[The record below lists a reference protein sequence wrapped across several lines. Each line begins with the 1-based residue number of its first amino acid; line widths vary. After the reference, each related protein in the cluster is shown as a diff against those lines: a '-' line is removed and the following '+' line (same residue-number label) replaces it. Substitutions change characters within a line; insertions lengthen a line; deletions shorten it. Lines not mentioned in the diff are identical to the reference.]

1 MEAAG
6 FSKPGRDYSTMK
18 MQAAS
23 SFETLVP
30 VYHYVSAQKTV
41 LLGSCNTH
49 FRLSVMFLYSQAAG
63 LRAGQVLGALVTL
76 TSALAIAFVFGWKL
90 AFLLMIA
97 VPILVFA
104 SYQLALINRRYQR
117 RDAYLMEQAGKV
129 IKIANLE
136 LSQ

>member
-1 MEAAG
+1 M
-6 FSKPGRDYSTMK
+6 
-18 MQAAS
+18 
-23 SFETLVP
+23 
-30 VYHYVSAQKTV
+30 
-41 LLGSCNTH
+41 
-49 FRLSVMFLYSQAAG
+49 AG

-117 RDAYLMEQAGKV
+117 RDAHLMEQAGKV
-129 IKIANLE
+129 INDINLE
-136 LSQ
+136 LPQ

>member
-1 MEAAG
+1 
-6 FSKPGRDYSTMK
+6 
-18 MQAAS
+18 
-23 SFETLVP
+23 
-30 VYHYVSAQKTV
+30 
-41 LLGSCNTH
+41 
-49 FRLSVMFLYSQAAG
+49 MFVYSQAAG

-104 SYQLALINRRYQR
+104 SYQLALISRRYQR
-117 RDAYLMEQAGKV
+117 RDAHLMEQAGKV
-129 IKIANLE
+129 IKVVNLE

>member
-1 MEAAG
+1 
-6 FSKPGRDYSTMK
+6 
-18 MQAAS
+18 
-23 SFETLVP
+23 
-30 VYHYVSAQKTV
+30 VYLQV
-41 LLGSCNTH
+41 G
-49 FRLSVMFLYSQAAG
+49 G

-76 TSALAIAFVFGWKL
+76 ISALAIAFVYGWKL

-129 IKIANLE
+129 IKDVHLE